1 MKRIF
6 FIGVLA
12 LTSVCAT
19 AQETKV
25 TGVDGVTGASPQ
37 KEAGVDGVT
46 GASPQKE
53 ADTKAKGDD
62 EKNEEADG
70 YRKYRVGGYGEILAQ
85 FKNYGINRFNG
96 TAQGNSDF
104 KRNTISIPR
113 FVLAGDYKFNKHWML
128 GMEVEFEAGG
138 TGTAYEIENTE
149 NGEYETEVEK
159 GGEVALEQFH
169 ITYRLNNARACELLR
184 HRASGRRDH
193 TLTQH
198 VARDGSQHSW

>member
-25 TGVDGVTGASPQ
+25 T
-37 KEAGVDGVT
+37 GVDGVT

-138 TGTAYEIENTE
+138 TGTAYKIENTE
-149 NGEYETEVEK
+149 NGEYETEVD
-159 GGEVALEQFH
+159 
-169 ITYRLNNARACELLR
+169 IRLCLWGCPTPTTSL
-184 HRASGRRDH
+184 
-193 TLTQH
+193 
-198 VARDGSQHSW
+198 